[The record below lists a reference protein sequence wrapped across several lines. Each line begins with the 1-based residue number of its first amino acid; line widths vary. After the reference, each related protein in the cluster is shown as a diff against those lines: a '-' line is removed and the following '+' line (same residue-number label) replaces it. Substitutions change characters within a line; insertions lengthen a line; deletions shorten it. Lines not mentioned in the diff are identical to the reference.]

1 MSTPQSI
8 INICSGV
15 RLDNRYE
22 HTIYFDSISAQQEYF
37 AGKVV
42 HTFSA
47 YSYLRKSWPLQ
58 VEATMEQA
66 KTWSYLYFRNGSGK
80 TYYYFI
86 NNVEYKND
94 HMVELTLELDV
105 VQTYLK
111 EIREG
116 LLPCF
121 VERQHTETDVFG
133 EHTLDEGLETG
144 ELMDLNYIDVD
155 ALTTMCILVLATI
168 NPNYANTTK
177 PVDAMGH
184 MYNSVFS
191 GLTVWAVNANNWADL
206 SNQLDSL
213 STAGFLDGIQSMWM
227 YPKDLVTLGG
237 ESTWDDGDLFK
248 VVSGCAGKTVN
259 IPGGYT
265 RPDGKTV
272 KNNKLYCYPYNFLY
286 MTNNQGTASAF
297 RYERFKDTSKIQFS
311 ITGVV
316 SPDASA
322 KIYPLNYN
330 GLVLNYEQ
338 GLSMGGYPSCAWDAD
353 VYKLWLAQNQNQ
365 HQYSLT
371 TSGLTIAGGIGAG
384 VASGLTGNIMGAVG
398 GIATA
403 IHGGQQ
409 IGSLMAQTRD
419 MAIQPPQSRG
429 SYSSSVNV
437 SAGKHTFTI
446 IHKGVTPEQL
456 DRLDNYFTM
465 YGYKLNTVRKPNLCA
480 RPAFTYI
487 KTVGSAI
494 TANLCTEDLV
504 KITSIFDRGVTFWVN
519 GDKIADYTQNNQA

>member
-22 HTIYFDSISAQQEYF
+22 HTIYFASDSAQQEYF

-42 HTFSA
+42 KTFPA

-80 TYYYFI
+80 IYYYFI

-105 VQTYLK
+105 VQTYLE

-121 VERQHTETDVFG
+121 VERQHTETDGFG

-144 ELMDLNYIDVD
+144 ELMDLSSVDVD
-155 ALTTMCILVLATI
+155 SMMNLCILVLATI
-168 NPNYANTTK
+168 NPNYTDTVK
-177 PVDAMGH
+177 PVDALGY
-184 MYNSVFS
+184 MYNNVFS
-191 GLTVWAVNANNWADL
+191 GLTVWAVNASQWNEL
-206 SNQLDSL
+206 TGKLDSL
-213 STAGFLDGIQSMWM
+213 SGAGFLDGIVSMWM

-237 ESTWDDGDLFK
+237 ESSWNDGELFK
-248 VVSGCAGKTVN
+248 VVAGCAGKTVN
-259 IPGGYT
+259 LPGGYA
-265 RPDGKTV
+265 RPDRQPV
-272 KNNKLYCYPYNFLY
+272 NNKLNGYPYNFLY
-286 MTNNQGTASAF
+286 VTNNQGTASAF
-297 RYERFKDTSKIQFS
+297 RYERFSDPTSIKFS
-311 ITGVV
+311 ISGVV

-322 KIYPLNYN
+322 KMYPLNYN
-330 GLVLNYEQ
+330 GLVINYEQ
-338 GLSMGGYPSCAWDAD
+338 GMSMGGYPSCAWDAD

-365 HQYSLT
+365 NQHAMT
-371 TSGLTIAGGIGAG
+371 TAGLTIAGGIVAG
-384 VASGLTGNIMGAVG
+384 GVSALTGNLMGAAG

-409 IGSLMAQTRD
+409 IGALMAQHRD
-419 MAIQPPQSRG
+419 MAVQPPQSRG

-437 SAGKHTFTI
+437 SAGKHTFTL
-446 IHKGVTPEQL
+446 IHKGVSLEQL
-456 DRLDNYFTM
+456 DRLDAYMTM

-494 TANLCTEDLV
+494 TANLCTEDLI
-504 KITSIFDRGVTFWVN
+504 KITSIFDQGVTFWVN
-519 GDKIADYTQNNQA
+519 GDKIADYTQNNQV